1 MTQQGGTR
9 SMGATTDG
17 PSRGLPEPVVP
28 QPWEPTGGMPA
39 LRITDVKV
47 ICTAPDGIRLVV
59 VKVETS
65 EPGLYGLGC
74 ATFTQRPL
82 AVVTAIEE
90 YLRPFVIG
98 RDPNDIEDI
107 WQAAFVSSYWR
118 SGPVLNNAMSGID
131 EALWDIKGK
140 RAGMPVYELFGG
152 KCREAASLYAHASG
166 GHAQELEDNVRKYME
181 QGYRYVRCQMAVPG
195 YSTYG
200 SRITPKGGQTGR
212 EGNATPTGERSGS
225 RGAQIERARA
235 PWEPTPYCRMVP
247 RMFERLRGTFGDDVE
262 LLHDVHERI
271 PPIQAL
277 QLAKDVERYHLFFLE
292 DALAPEDVDYF
303 RIMRQQTS
311 TPVAMGEL
319 FVNVN
324 EYLPLVRDRLIDFMR
339 VHISDI
345 GGLSPARK
353 LAALCEYFGVRTAWH
368 GPGDVSP
375 VGHAANLQLDLACY
389 NFGIQEQTVFG
400 ERTREVFPGCPE
412 IRDGSFWS
420 NGKPGLGIDIDETL
434 ASKYPY
440 PEHPL
445 NGAWPPVRRRDGTVI
460 RP

>member
-1 MTQQGGTR
+1 
-9 SMGATTDG
+9 
-17 PSRGLPEPVVP
+17 VP
-28 QPWEPTGGMPA
+28 RPWEPTGGLPA

-47 ICTAPDGIRLVV
+47 ILTAPDGIRLVV
-59 VKVETS
+59 VKIETS

-82 AVVTAIEE
+82 AVKTAVEE
-90 YLRPFVIG
+90 YLRPLVLG

-107 WQAAFVSSYWR
+107 WQVAFVSGYWR
-118 SGPVLNNAMSGID
+118 SGPVLNNAMSGVD
-131 EALWDIKGK
+131 QALWDIKGK

-152 KCREAASLYAHASG
+152 RCREAASLYAHASG
-166 GHAQELEDNVRKYME
+166 GDQEELEDTVRRYMD
-181 QGYRYVRCQMAVPG
+181 QGYRYVRCQMGVPG

-200 SRITPKGGQTGR
+200 SRGARAGGGAR
-212 EGNATPTGERSGS
+212 AP
-225 RGAQIERARA
+225 RGGPAINRA

-262 LLHDVHERI
+262 LLHDVHERV
-271 PPIQAL
+271 PPIQAI
-277 QLAKDVERYHLFFLE
+277 QLAKDVEPYHLFFLE

-303 RIMRQQTS
+303 RVMRQQTS
-311 TPVAMGEL
+311 TPLAMGEL

-339 VHISDI
+339 VHLSDI

-353 LAALCEYFGVRTAWH
+353 LAAVSELFGVRTAWH

-412 IRDGSFWS
+412 IRDGSYWS
-420 NGKPGLGIDIDETL
+420 NGKPGLGIDVDERL
-434 ASKYPY
+434 AARYPY

>member
-1 MTQQGGTR
+1 MN
-9 SMGATTDG
+9 AAI
-17 PSRGLPEPVVP
+17 LPEPAVP
-28 QPWEPTGGMPA
+28 VPWEPTGGLPA
-39 LRITDVKV
+39 LRITNVKA

-65 EPGLYGLGC
+65 ESGLYGLGC

-82 AVVTAIEE
+82 AVVTAVEE
-90 YLRPFVIG
+90 YLKPFLIG

-107 WQAAFVSSYWR
+107 WQSSFVSSYWR
-118 SGPVLNNAMSGID
+118 SGPVLNNAMSGVD

-140 RAGMPVYELFGG
+140 RAGMPAYELFGG
-152 KCREAASLYAHASG
+152 KCRRAADLYAHASG
-166 GHAQELEDNVRKYME
+166 GDIQELEAQVRQHMAD
-181 QGYRYVRCQMAVPG
+181 GYRYIRCQMAVPG
-195 YSTYG
+195 MSTYG
-200 SRITPKGGQTGR
+200 SRQTG
-212 EGNATPTGERSGS
+212 TSPGS
-225 RGAQIERARA
+225 SPMRGSNMARAYA

-247 RMFERLRGTFGDDVE
+247 KMFEHLRGVLGDEIE
-262 LLHDVHERI
+262 LLHDVHERV
-271 PPIQAL
+271 PPIQAI
-277 QLAKDVERYHLFFLE
+277 QLAKDVERFHLFFLE

-324 EYLPLVRDRLIDFMR
+324 EYLPLVRDRLVDFMR

-345 GGLSPARK
+345 GGLSAARK
-353 LAALCEYFGVRTAWH
+353 LAALCEFFGVRTAWH

-389 NFGIQEQTVFG
+389 NFGIQERTLFG

-412 IRDGSFWS
+412 LHDGSLWS
-420 NGKPGLGIDIDETL
+420 NDKPGLGIDIDEAL
-434 ASKYPY
+434 AAKFPF
-440 PEHPL
+440 PAHPL